1 MKPTPEQI
9 RSALAA
15 AEAMRERGE
24 DPDALALT
32 LLYLKRHCERLEP
45 VFLHAERYVGFGQ
58 DEGEHRQLVRAIETA
73 RRGEAKEAGADAQD
87 FGLTSSA

>member
-1 MKPTPEQI
+1 MKPTSDQI
-9 RSALAA
+9 RRALVA

-45 VFLHAERYVGFGQ
+45 VFLHAERYLGFGQ
-58 DEGEHRQLVRAIETA
+58 DEGEHRRLVRAIEQA
-73 RRGEAKEAGADAQD
+73 RRGEAKEAGSEAQD

>member
-1 MKPTPEQI
+1 MKPTTEQI
-9 RSALAA
+9 RSAVAA
-15 AEAMRERGE
+15 AEAMRARGE

-45 VFLHAERYVGFGQ
+45 VFLHAERYLGFGQ
-58 DEGEHRQLVRAIETA
+58 DEGEHRQLVRAIEQA
-73 RRGEAKEAGADAQD
+73 RRGEAKEAGSDDRD

>member
-9 RSALAA
+9 RRARAA
-15 AEAMRERGE
+15 AESMRERGE

-45 VFLHAERYVGFGQ
+45 VFMHAERYMAFGQ
-58 DEGEHRQLVRAIETA
+58 DEGEHRQLVRAIESA
-73 RRGEAKEAGADAQD
+73 RRGEAKEVGSDEQD